1 MPYLLFADALVRVV
15 QLVREDLSI
24 ASEGFVPAERNGGR
38 RVGHPLQ
45 VRSRAGYLDW
55 WRNITGGQKLEKQ
68 QVWPFCSPILNR
80 SSFLL
85 CLIWEKETN
94 LAIPSSLRHILGYL
108 TVTFPSANTDAKL
121 SPSGLGCQHADF
133 LPIPRTKAEVSTKTS
148 VRI

>member
-55 WRNITGGQKLEKQ
+55 
-68 QVWPFCSPILNR
+68 
-80 SSFLL
+80 
-85 CLIWEKETN
+85 
-94 LAIPSSLRHILGYL
+94 
-108 TVTFPSANTDAKL
+108 
-121 SPSGLGCQHADF
+121 
-133 LPIPRTKAEVSTKTS
+133 
-148 VRI
+148 